1 MRFRAYTKNNWL
13 NLDSRLLRT
22 VHSDRGYAQNNMLDL
37 AAFHTAT
44 QHQKTGLALSGGGL
58 RASLFHVGVLGRLA
72 ELDLLQHVDVIS
84 TVSGGSI
91 IGAYYYLKVKEL
103 LEGRR
108 PDRLQPCQA
117 AYIQLVQEMEVDFL
131 HAVQKN
137 MRMRAFLDWRKNAR
151 MFREGYSSTDRMAE
165 LYTESLYT
173 PGQDATGIFLK
184 DLPIKPAAFP
194 TPANGLSCK
203 IPTLILN
210 ATALNTGNLWQFT
223 GACVGEEVS
232 GYHRPASQM
241 PVMPKLY
248 FGSPELTP
256 LQRLSLDWLTL
267 GQAVAASC
275 CVPGLYEPLYLSGLY
290 QSEAGENI
298 VIRLV
303 DGGVF
308 DNQGLVSL
316 FAEGCAQII
325 CSDASDL
332 LKHVRDP
339 STGLI
344 NVAMRANEIMMD
356 RIRNK
361 ILDDLFAR
369 PPQTH
374 AFFHLGATV
383 SRQTFPDDAPQLLY
397 ALSHIRTD
405 LDSFTDQEAYT
416 LMYYGYRVVSE
427 QLPSPA
433 VGADWRFLRIQD
445 LLRDESQRQVLL
457 RQLEVG
463 SKQFFKVFLLGKRLP
478 HVIVLAALMVPAGI
492 VAFVLSLLP
501 WWVSGLLA
509 LGLLSSVAY
518 SQNARIN
525 QYLDRVEWLRR
536 ARRRLAKVMAPL
548 GIPSLLG
555 LIVAAASRV
564 YLSIFDRLF
573 LRYGQIGP
581 RTRSRGTNLSGV
593 DIPHH

>member
-1 MRFRAYTKNNWL
+1 MFDFT
-13 NLDSRLLRT
+13 
-22 VHSDRGYAQNNMLDL
+22 
-37 AAFHTAT
+37 AFHAAV
-44 QHQKTGLALSGGGL
+44 QRDKTGLALSGGGL
-58 RASLFHVGVLGRLA
+58 RASLFHIGVLGRLA
-72 ELDLLQHVDVIS
+72 ELDLLRHVDVIS

-91 IGAYYYLKVKEL
+91 IGTYYYLKVKEL

-108 PDRLQPCQA
+108 SDRLQPCQA
-117 AYIQLVQEMEVDFL
+117 AYIQLVQEIEMDFL
-131 HAVQKN
+131 RAVQKN
-137 MRMRAFLDWRKNAR
+137 LRIRAFLDWRKNAC
-151 MFREGYSSTDRMAE
+151 MFRDGYSSTDRMAE
-165 LYTESLYT
+165 LYTDLFYT
-173 PGQDATGIFLK
+173 PAWGATGIFLK
-184 DLPIKPAAFP
+184 DLPIKPIAFP
-194 TPANGLSCK
+194 VSADGIPPK

-223 GACVGEEVS
+223 GAFVGEEMA
-232 GYHRPASQM
+232 GYNRHASQM

-290 QSEAGENI
+290 QSEAGEDI
-298 VIRLV
+298 IIRLV

-316 FAEGCAQII
+316 FAEGCTQII

-339 STGLI
+339 SISLV

-361 ILDDLFAR
+361 ILADLFAR

-383 SRQTFPDDAPQLLY
+383 SQQTFPEDAPQLLY

-405 LDSFTDQEAYT
+405 LDSFTDQEAYS
-416 LMYYGYRVVSE
+416 LMYYGYRLVSE
-427 QLPSPA
+427 QLPGPMA
-433 VGADWRFLRIQD
+433 GADWRFLRIQD
-445 LLRDESQRQVLL
+445 LLRDETQRQTLL
-457 RQLEVG
+457 RHLGV
-463 SKQFFKVFLLGKRLP
+463 SSRQFFKVFFLGKRLP
-478 HVIVLAALMVPAGI
+478 YAIVLAALVAPAGV

-518 SQNARIN
+518 SQNTRIN
-525 QYLDRVEWLRR
+525 QYLNRVERLRR
-536 ARRRLAKVMAPL
+536 ARRRLAKAMAPL
-548 GIPSLLG
+548 GIPTLLG
-555 LIVAAASRV
+555 LLVAGTTRV

-573 LRYGQIGP
+573 LHYGRIERP
-581 RTRSRGTNLSGV
+581 SS
-593 DIPHH
+593 

>member
-1 MRFRAYTKNNWL
+1 MF
-13 NLDSRLLRT
+13 
-22 VHSDRGYAQNNMLDL
+22 DL
-37 AAFHTAT
+37 TAFHAAAQ
-44 QHQKTGLALSGGGL
+44 QHKTGLALSGGGL
-58 RASLFHVGVLGRLA
+58 RASLFHIGVLGRLA
-72 ELDLLQHVDVIS
+72 ELDLLRHVDVIS

-108 PDRLQPCQA
+108 TDGLQPCQA
-117 AYIQLVQEMEVDFL
+117 AYIQLVQEIERDFL
-131 HAVQKN
+131 RAVQKN
-137 MRMRAFLDWRKNAR
+137 LRMHAFLDWRKNAR
-151 MFREGYSSTDRMAE
+151 MFRDGYSSTDRMAE
-165 LYTESLYT
+165 LYTNLLYS
-173 PGQDATGIFLK
+173 PAWGATGIFLK
-184 DLPIKPAAFP
+184 DLPIKPIAFP
-194 TPANGLSCK
+194 VSADGIPPK

-223 GACVGEEVS
+223 GAFVGEEMA
-232 GYHRPASQM
+232 GYNRRASQM

-290 QSEAGENI
+290 QSETGEDI

-339 STGLI
+339 STGLV

-374 AFFHLGATV
+374 AFFHLGAAV
-383 SRQTFPDDAPQLLY
+383 SQQTFPEDAPRLLY

-405 LDSFTDQEAYT
+405 LDSFTDQEAYS
-416 LMYYGYRVVSE
+416 LMYYGYRLVSE
-427 QLPSPA
+427 QLPGPMA
-433 VGADWRFLRIQD
+433 GADWRFLRILE
-445 LLRDESQRQVLL
+445 LLRDEPQRQALL
-457 RQLEVG
+457 RHLGV
-463 SKQFFKVFLLGKRLP
+463 SAKQFFKVFFLGKRLP
-478 HVIVLAALMVPAGI
+478 YAIVLAALMVPAGA
-492 VAFVLSLLP
+492 VAFILSLLP

-525 QYLDRVEWLRR
+525 QYLNRVERLRR
-536 ARRRLAKVMAPL
+536 ARRWLAGVMAPL
-548 GIPSLLG
+548 GIPTLLG
-555 LIVAAASRV
+555 LLIAVATRV

-573 LRYGQIGP
+573 LRYGRLGP
-581 RTRSRGTNLSGV
+581 PS
-593 DIPHH
+593 P

>member
-1 MRFRAYTKNNWL
+1 MS
-13 NLDSRLLRT
+13 DSQT
-22 VHSDRGYAQNNMLDL
+22 NVFDFHT
-37 AAFHTAT
+37 FHTAAQ
-44 QHQKTGLALSGGGL
+44 QHKTGLALSGGGL
-58 RASLFHVGVLGRLA
+58 RASLFHIGVLGRLA
-72 ELDLLQHVDVIS
+72 ELDLLRRVDVIS

-108 PDRLQPCQA
+108 ADRLPPGRE
-117 AYIQLVQEMEVDFL
+117 AYIRLVQEIEVEFL
-131 HAVQKN
+131 QAVQQN
-137 MRMRAFLDWRKNAR
+137 LRMRVFLDWRKIAR
-151 MFREGYSSTDRMAE
+151 MFRESYSSTDRMAE
-165 LYTESLYT
+165 LYTELLYA
-173 PGQDATGIFLK
+173 PVQGADGLFLK

-194 TPANGLSCK
+194 APAGEPPAK
-203 IPTLILN
+203 IPILILN

-223 GACVGEEVS
+223 GAFVGEETS

-241 PVMPKLY
+241 PAMPKLY
-248 FGSPELTP
+248 FGSPDLTP
-256 LQRLSLDWLTL
+256 AQRRALDRLTL

-275 CVPGLYEPLYLSGLY
+275 CVPGLFEPLVLNGLY
-290 QSEAGENI
+290 QSEAGADI

-316 FAEGCAQII
+316 FAEGCTQVI

-332 LKHVRDP
+332 LKHAPDP

-374 AFFHLGATV
+374 AFFHLGAAV
-383 SRQTFPDDAPQLLY
+383 SQETFPNDAPQLLY

-405 LDSFTDQEAYT
+405 LDSFTDQEADT
-416 LMYYGYRVVSE
+416 LMYYGYRLVSE
-427 QLPSPA
+427 PWSDPGA
-433 VGADWRFLRIQD
+433 RADWRFLQIQD
-445 LLRDESQRQVLL
+445 LLRDESRRQALL
-457 RQLEVG
+457 RYLGVG
-463 SKQFFKVFLLGKRLP
+463 SKQFFKVFFLGKRLP
-478 HVIVLAALMVPAGI
+478 YVIVLAALMAPVSVGI
-492 VAFVLSLLP
+492 FALSFLP
-501 WWVSGLLA
+501 WWVSALLG

-518 SQNARIN
+518 SQNTRIN
-525 QYLDRVEWLRR
+525 QYLNRVERLRR
-536 ARRRLAKVMAPL
+536 ARRRLAKAMAPL
-548 GIPSLLG
+548 GIPTLLG

-573 LRYGQIGP
+573 LHYGRIRP
-581 RTRSRGTNLSGV
+581 T
-593 DIPHH
+593 PAKH

>member
-1 MRFRAYTKNNWL
+1 MS
-13 NLDSRLLRT
+13 DS
-22 VHSDRGYAQNNMLDL
+22 QNDMLD
-37 AAFHTAT
+37 FNTFYT
-44 QHQKTGLALSGGGL
+44 QVQHHKTGLALSGGGL
-58 RASLFHVGVLGRLA
+58 RASLFHIGVLGRLA
-72 ELDLLQHVDVIS
+72 ELDLLRHVDVIS

-108 PDRLQPCQA
+108 ADRLPPGRE
-117 AYIQLVQEMEVDFL
+117 AYIRLVQEIEVEFL
-131 HAVQKN
+131 QAVQQN
-137 MRMRAFLDWRKNAR
+137 LRMRVFLDWRKIAR
-151 MFREGYSSTDRMAE
+151 MFRESYSSTDRMAE
-165 LYTESLYT
+165 LYTELLYA
-173 PGQDATGIFLK
+173 PVQGAAGLFLK

-194 TPANGLSCK
+194 APAGEPPAK
-203 IPTLILN
+203 IPILILN

-223 GACVGEEVS
+223 GAFVGEETS

-241 PVMPKLY
+241 PAMPKL
-248 FGSPELTP
+248 FFNSPELTP
-256 LQRLSLDWLTL
+256 AQRRALDRLTL

-275 CVPGLYEPLYLSGLY
+275 CVPGLFEPLSLNGLY
-290 QSEAGENI
+290 QSDTGADI

-316 FAEGCAQII
+316 FAEGCVQVI

-332 LKHVRDP
+332 LKHAPDP

-374 AFFHLGATV
+374 AFFHLGAAV
-383 SRQTFPDDAPQLLY
+383 SQETFPDDAPQLLY

-405 LDSFTDQEAYT
+405 LDSFTDQEADT
-416 LMYYGYRVVSE
+416 LMYYGYRLVHE
-427 QLPSPA
+427 PWPGPA
-433 VGADWRFLRIQD
+433 AGADWRFLRIQD
-445 LLRDESQRQVLL
+445 LLRDKTRRQILL
-457 RQLEVG
+457 RYLGVG
-463 SKQFFKVFLLGKRLP
+463 SRQFFKVFFLGKRLP
-478 HVIVLAALMVPAGI
+478 YVIVLAALMAPVSAG
-492 VAFVLSLLP
+492 VLVLAFLP
-501 WWVSGLLA
+501 WWVSALLG
-509 LGLLSSVAY
+509 LGLLSSIAY

-525 QYLDRVEWLRR
+525 QYLNRVERLRR
-536 ARRRLAKVMAPL
+536 VRRRLAKAMAPL
-548 GIPSLLG
+548 GIPTLLG

-573 LRYGQIGP
+573 LYYGRIRQMP
-581 RTRSRGTNLSGV
+581 ANN
-593 DIPHH
+593 